1 MIECAEVE
9 RKYTMN
15 MDRRLFLKNASAFTA
30 TGVLLSACA
39 KVEKRTST
47 ATKGKSLVAVK
58 KDKVLVVYFSRSGN
72 TRHVAETFA
81 RACGG
86 ARLVE
91 LRAAKPY
98 AAEYNA
104 CCEEAKPEC
113 RAGTLRP
120 IRKIPDLDVAA
131 YDAVLV
137 GTPNW
142 WGTMA
147 PPVRT
152 WVSENAVAL
161 KGKTLCLFQ
170 THGGGGMQNCARD
183 FAALL
188 PDANVLPA
196 QAYLGAT
203 IKARLGLKSFV
214 TDRFTIEG

>member
-1 MIECAEVE
+1 MD
-9 RKYTMN
+9 
-15 MDRRLFLKNASAFTA
+15 MDRRLFLKNASAFAA

-39 KVEKRTST
+39 KAEKRMST
-47 ATKGKSLVAVK
+47 AAKRESLVAVK

-72 TRHVAETFA
+72 TRHAAETFA
-81 RACGG
+81 QVCGG

-91 LRAAKPY
+91 LKAAKPY

-131 YDAVLV
+131 YDAVIV

-152 WVSENAVAL
+152 WVSENAAAL
-161 KGKTLCLFQ
+161 KGKAVCLFQ

-188 PDANVLPA
+188 TDANVLPA

-214 TDRFTIEG
+214 TDRFTIEV